1 MAKDKEHVR
10 ENRLRRMEEVSGEW
24 QPDDYGEVIEALR
37 LTQEVPGESLP
48 DGYVPTDELIEAIE
62 ARRLTEQ

>member
-1 MAKDKEHVR
+1 MAKDTEHVR
-10 ENRLRRMEEVSGEW
+10 ENRLRRMEEVSGEPL
-24 QPDDYGEVIEALR
+24 PDDYDEVIEALR

-48 DGYVPTDELIEAIE
+48 DGYFSTDKLIKAIE

>member
-1 MAKDKEHVR
+1 
-10 ENRLRRMEEVSGEW
+10 MEEVSGEW